1 MMADSNSN
9 ALKKELVTS
18 ETFMTDEEVKEKNQ
32 QKLRELEI
40 LKSELNSIKK
50 SKNRLFVSSY
60 PENPTGSV
68 LFLSNKPAKLRSQV
82 EKDLQS
88 MRKKTT

>member
-18 ETFMTDEEVKEKNQ
+18 ETFMTDEEVKKKNQ

-40 LKSELNSIKK
+40 LKSELNS
-50 SKNRLFVSSY
+50 SKLQNFVII
-60 PENPTGSV
+60 
-68 LFLSNKPAKLRSQV
+68 LLQRFLVNGN
-82 EKDLQS
+82 
-88 MRKKTT
+88 

>member
-40 LKSELNSIKK
+40 LKSELNS
-50 SKNRLFVSSY
+50 SKLQNFVIILLQRF
-60 PENPTGSV
+60 EV
-68 LFLSNKPAKLRSQV
+68 LVNGN
-82 EKDLQS
+82 
-88 MRKKTT
+88 

>member
-18 ETFMTDEEVKEKNQ
+18 ETFMTDEEVKKKNQ

-40 LKSELNSIKK
+40 LKSELNS
-50 SKNRLFVSSY
+50 SKLQNFVII
-60 PENPTGSV
+60 
-68 LFLSNKPAKLRSQV
+68 LLQRSEV
-82 EKDLQS
+82 I
-88 MRKKTT
+88 

>member
-40 LKSELNSIKK
+40 LKSELNS
-50 SKNRLFVSSY
+50 SKLQNFVII
-60 PENPTGSV
+60 
-68 LFLSNKPAKLRSQV
+68 LLQRSEV
-82 EKDLQS
+82 IFI
-88 MRKKTT
+88 

>member
-40 LKSELNSIKK
+40 LKSELNS
-50 SKNRLFVSSY
+50 SKLQNFVII
-60 PENPTGSV
+60 
-68 LFLSNKPAKLRSQV
+68 L
-82 EKDLQS
+82 LQ
-88 MRKKTT
+88 RFAVI

>member
-40 LKSELNSIKK
+40 LKSELNS
-50 SKNRLFVSSY
+50 SKLQNFVII
-60 PENPTGSV
+60 
-68 LFLSNKPAKLRSQV
+68 L
-82 EKDLQS
+82 LQRFAVIFS
-88 MRKKTT
+88 